1 MTSGAPSRCALRS
14 WREHELL
21 RRLERG
27 PLCPLPTAPHCEP
40 MTAQSPAVADTVRH
54 RYRACRCMHEHRLD
68 ALHHPSP
75 RCPRTLITLRYP
87 GAAATTATTRCITT
101 DLHRCFRTAR
111 CSTPSTRPLR
121 TAVQPHTVTTRSPRL
136 SQPHPPARRAQ
147 RRAPQLAQ
155 SSTVDDSTGKLRP
168 PSSDAAMD
176 RAASPFTAMPRR
188 RPTGPPPSG
197 DRSPQ
202 ERNTPRPPR
211 RHPHPPTQEPLHSRV
226 THRRHPLHSRVSHR
240 HRPLRAAARFH
251 PAAIPTA
258 LRLSLR
264 NTTSR
269 ARSNATHR
277 RINPPDRCAF
287 APDRCTHTIGL
298 EPPQSRNIRRHCSM
312 HGEQP
317 LPTPPWT
324 FLAPA
329 ITQRPVTT

>member
-1 MTSGAPSRCALRS
+1 
-14 WREHELL
+14 
-21 RRLERG
+21 
-27 PLCPLPTAPHCEP
+27 
-40 MTAQSPAVADTVRH
+40 
-54 RYRACRCMHEHRLD
+54 MHEHRLD

-87 GAAATTATTRCITT
+87 GPAATTATSRCITA

-121 TAVQPHTVTTRSPRL
+121 AAVQPHTVTTRSPRL

-147 RRAPQLAQ
+147 RRPPQLAQ

-168 PSSDAAMD
+168 PSSDNQLRQPAPT
-176 RAASPFTAMPRR
+176 RRWTGPRVPSPRCPGAD
-188 RPTGPPPSG
+188 PTGPPPSG

-258 LRLSLR
+258 LRPSLR
-264 NTTSR
+264 NTASR

-287 APDRCTHTIGL
+287 APDRCAHTIGL
-298 EPPQSRNIRRHCSM
+298 GPPQSRNIRRHCSM

-317 LPTPPWT
+317 LPTPPCA